1 MKIAATLIPV
11 LLLIAV
17 IGFSLGTD
25 IMMPSSN
32 PLGPPQNSQFGG
44 CQTADAGVSNAADS
58 EVPADSCE
66 TEDVTVIAHL
76 N

>member
-11 LLLIAV
+11 LLLFAI

-25 IMMPSSN
+25 IIIPSSN
-32 PLGPPQNSQFGG
+32 PLGPPQSSPFGG
-44 CQTADAGVSNAADS
+44 HQTADAGVSNAADS
-58 EVPADSCE
+58 SVPADSSE
-66 TEDVTVIAHL
+66 TEEVKVMAQL